1 MSDTLTNITI
11 EKSKAQ
17 EILAPF
23 ISKQLQPNDP
33 EILTEIAKLDRRWKR
48 RRWKRQLLG
57 WLPTGM
63 QIPRLLRGARNQQ
76 YVLESY
82 NANWE
87 RVDWPSPSTPPRPR
101 ELVYAQ
107 WENGYLFIRSGALSR
122 IHLALMADVIEEL
135 KPRTIL
141 EVGSGNGLNLF
152 TLASRFPEIEFTGVE
167 LTDNGVAQAQ
177 AAQQSRP
184 LPHTLVEFFPWPMKD
199 EQALRQLTFRQGD
212 ACALPFEDSSFDLVF
227 TRLALEQMETIRDKA
242 LREIS
247 RVARHHTMMVEP
259 FAEFNQDSTRFNYVK
274 SKDYF
279 SLPYAQLEQ
288 FGIEPIYTF
297 SNFPQKLTLGAGL
310 VVGKVGTHSTT

>member
-1 MSDTLTNITI
+1 LQNTLTNLTI

-23 ISKQLQPNDP
+23 ISKQFKPNDP
-33 EILTEIAKLDRRWKR
+33 EILGEIAKLEQRWKR

-57 WLPTGM
+57 WLPAGM
-63 QIPRLLRGARNQQ
+63 QVPRMLRGARNQQ

-87 RVDWPSPSTPPRPR
+87 RVDWPSPTTPPRPR
-101 ELVYAQ
+101 ELVYTE
-107 WENGYLFIRSGALSR
+107 WGDEYLFIRSGALSR
-122 IHLALMADVIEEL
+122 IHLALMADVIAEL
-135 KPRTIL
+135 KPRSVL

-167 LTDNGVAQAQ
+167 LTENGVAQAQ
-177 AAQQSRP
+177 AAQQSHP
-184 LPHTLVEFFPWPMKD
+184 LPNTLIEFFPWPMVD
-199 EQALRQLTFRQGD
+199 EQALRNITFRQGN
-212 ACALPFEDSSFDLVF
+212 ACALPFEDSSYDLVF

-242 LREIS
+242 INEIS
-247 RVARHHTMMVEP
+247 RVARHHTMMLEP
-259 FAEFNQDSTRFNYVK
+259 FAEFNQDSIRLNYVK

-279 SLPYAQLEQ
+279 SLPYAQLDQ

-310 VVGKVGTHSTT
+310 VVGKVTTPLPT